1 LALAGLM
8 AVLAVSA
15 CESPNKRPRTG
26 AKRPAAARPVPGTQ
40 GPAAEAFR
48 PPPASQKED
57 ELQLLD
63 PAHACLTRGQAR
75 RGQAV
80 LLGRRNRPDVEQW
93 MLALNRVIHQIKAD
107 CGDDHFLLLAI
118 TTIQMESNVRVD
130 PAVANPNLEE
140 LYANRL
146 KRFRTEHLLEA
157 QLLNLSGL
165 DEAVRRKLRADT
177 RRHKVRTEADLD
189 RYVETDFRP
198 WLLKVLKSDYLLPE
212 GLASSIVAR
221 ALPDP
226 VQTIGPMQVDFN
238 KAFRNARKRGE
249 PVESPRAMKRLL
261 LDPGTALERG
271 LLEGVDMLWNSY
283 RFYRS
288 VLPPEE
294 AVLYTAA
301 DYNAGEFSSR
311 NSAFQERLAA
321 LTGRKLSLDGDLLLY
336 KNGMPDTARSQTEE
350 AVAVLLQAQLSPSAV
365 RRDLLYE
372 KESGFLD
379 TATAK
384 QVCALYESRFKKDCR
399 PARLPTGAGNPS
411 AEVKAGITYSPAN
424 YAHASVKRFQANW
437 SAYQEGPSDG
447 DAQPG
452 VSAVAE
458 RQL

>member
-1 LALAGLM
+1 MLGLAVLLAL
-8 AVLAVSA
+8 SA
-15 CESPNKRPRTG
+15 CESPGKRPRTG
-26 AKRPAAARPVPGTQ
+26 AKRPADRPMPGAQ
-40 GPAAEAFR
+40 GPAAEVPR
-48 PPPASQKED
+48 PPPASQKQD
-57 ELQLLD
+57 DLQVLD

-80 LLGRRNRPDVEQW
+80 LLGKRNRPDIEQW
-93 MLALNRVIHQIKAD
+93 LFALNRVFHQIKVD

-118 TTIQMESNVRVD
+118 TAIQMESNVRVD
-130 PAVANPNLEE
+130 PAVANTNLEE

-146 KRFRTEHLLEA
+146 KRFREEHVLEA

-165 DEAVRRKLRADT
+165 DDTVRRKLRADT
-177 RRHKVRTEADLD
+177 RKHKVRTEADLD

-198 WLLKVLKSDYLLPE
+198 WLLKTLRSDYLLPE

-226 VQTIGPMQVDFN
+226 VQTIGPMQVDFH

-261 LDPGTALERG
+261 LAPETALERG
-271 LLEGVDMLWNSY
+271 LLEGVYLLWNSY
-283 RFYRS
+283 RFYRGI
-288 VLPPEE
+288 LPPEE

-336 KNGMPDTARSQTEE
+336 KDGTPDTARSKTEE
-350 AVAVLLQAQLSPSAV
+350 AAAVLLQAQLSPSAV

-372 KESGFLD
+372 KEAAFVD
-379 TATAK
+379 TTTAR
-384 QVCALYESRFKKDCR
+384 QVCALYESRFKKNCR
-399 PARLPTGAGNPS
+399 PARLPAGAGNPS

-424 YAHASVKRFQANW
+424 YAHAYVKRFQANW
-437 SAYQEGPSDG
+437 ISYQEGPTDG
-447 DAQPG
+447 DARQN
-452 VSAVAE
+452 VSTLAE
-458 RQL
+458 RQ